1 MSLNDFSTITVST
14 NAPAL
19 SQVGFGT
26 LLIATHTTL
35 FTERTQVVESLND
48 VTNLGFATTSRVY
61 RAVGR
66 AFAQNPRPKN
76 VKIGRCDNAMTV
88 VMRITPTVLNAK
100 EYAITIEREGKA
112 ATTVSYTSDSNATAA
127 EITGGLKTAID
138 ALAGS
143 GDAFDGVTTTG
154 SPTTFLDLTAPSD
167 VALWFSAWRPD
178 RLAIEDRTPDP
189 GIAADLGLISA
200 ADDDWYGLGLADTNS
215 TATANAAAAYIE
227 TVRKIAAFNTSDS
240 KAYDSGD
247 TTDMQSVFAAAS
259 YARSIACF
267 DLDRTDGYTGI
278 ACLANLFPFDPGQ
291 GPYAGGVLNG
301 RTLGGVTPD
310 GLSPTQKTVLETTKG
325 YSIYITTAKINHVL
339 GGRSGG
345 GEWIDFTRFVDWFV
359 TRLQEG
365 LAQLQFN
372 NRRVPYTDKGISMV
386 QSVGEAMIQAGLKA
400 GGIAPVDANGN
411 PPSLVMPKLS
421 DTTSTDRG
429 NRVLGGG
436 GMQIGWEYA
445 GAIQKVPVLLTATE

>member
-1 MSLNDFSTITVST
+1 MSLDDFSTITVST

-35 FTERTQVVESLND
+35 FTERTQVVTSLDD
-48 VTNLGFATTSRVY
+48 VTALGFTTNSRAY
-61 RAVGR
+61 KAVNR
-66 AFAQNPRPKN
+66 AFQQNPRPAS
-76 VKIGRCDNAMTV
+76 VKIGRCDNPATV
-88 VMRITPTVLNAK
+88 VLRLTPIVLNAK
-100 EYAITIEREGKA
+100 EYAITIEREGKTP
-112 ATTVSYTSDSNATAA
+112 TTVSYTSDSSATAT
-127 EITGGLKTAID
+127 EITTGLKTAID
-138 ALAGS
+138 ALTG
-143 GDAFDGVTTTG
+143 GGQVFDGVTTTS
-154 SPTTFLDLTAPSD
+154 SPTTFLDLTAPVD
-167 VALWFSAWRPD
+167 VGLWLSAWRSD
-178 RLAIEDRTPDP
+178 RLTIEDRTPDP
-189 GIAADLGLISA
+189 GIAADLGLIRA
-200 ADDDWYGLGLADTNS
+200 EDDDWYGLGLADTNS

-227 TVRKIAAFNTSDS
+227 TLRKVAAFNTSDS

-259 YARSIACF
+259 YARSLAIF
-267 DLDRTDGYTGI
+267 DLDRTDGFAGI
-278 ACLANLFPFDPGQ
+278 AALANLFPFDPGQ

-310 GLSPTQKTVLETTKG
+310 KLNPTQKANLEAKG
-325 YSIYITTAKINHVL
+325 YSLYVTTAKINHVL
-339 GGRSGG
+339 GGRSAA

-372 NRRVPYTDKGISMV
+372 NRRVPYTDVGISMV
-386 QSVGEAMIQAGLKA
+386 QSVGEAMIKAGLKA
-400 GGIAPVDANGN
+400 GGIANPDANGN

-421 DTTSTDRG
+421 DTTSTDRS
-429 NRVLGGG
+429 NRILGGG
-436 GMQIGWEYA
+436 GMQIGFEYA